1 MRRGAALP
9 PVGCVFL
16 RFEVRAARPPRR
28 GSAWRLRVVRERG
41 ARRTYLIERV
51 PAN

>member
-1 MRRGAALP
+1 MRRGATLP

-16 RFEVRAARPPRR
+16 KLEMRPPRPAR
-28 GSAWRLRVVRERG
+28 RASTWRLRVVRERG

-51 PAN
+51 RPA